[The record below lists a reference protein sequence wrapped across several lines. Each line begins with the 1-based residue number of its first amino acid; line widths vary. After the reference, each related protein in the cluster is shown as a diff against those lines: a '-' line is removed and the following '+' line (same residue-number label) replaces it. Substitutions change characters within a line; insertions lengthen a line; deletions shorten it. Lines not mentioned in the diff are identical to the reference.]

1 MMMVMEVVVLVI
13 MVIKVCSLSVCATV
27 IGNVHTHFI
36 FDFGG
41 SLKADILTA
50 VFTFLFFN

>member
-13 MVIKVCSLSVCATV
+13 MVIKVCSVSVCATV